1 MIERINIGAENVLY
15 PSLTTIVGVDVNGHP
30 NWITI
35 AHVGILNHAS
45 GDIPGYLS
53 IGLHRTHYSN
63 KGIHDHQQF
72 SINIPSQ
79 DMRVV
84 TDYAGL
90 VTGAKVSKAEL
101 FTIERGELAHA
112 PMIRE
117 CPLSMELKLK
127 DVLTLGHHEIFVGEI
142 VNTFAQETCLTD
154 EKPDLEKI
162 NPILF
167 DMMKL
172 DYWALGQRTGKPW
185 RDGKN
190 LKEKA

>member
-1 MIERINIGAENVLY
+1 MIGRINIGAENVLY

-35 AHVGILNHAS
+35 AHVGILN
-45 GDIPGYLS
+45 
-53 IGLHRTHYSN
+53 
-63 KGIHDHQQF
+63 Q
-72 SINIPSQ
+72 
-79 DMRVV
+79 
-84 TDYAGL
+84 
-90 VTGAKVSKAEL
+90 
-101 FTIERGELAHA
+101 LAHA

-142 VNTFAQETCLTD
+142 VNTFAQKTCLTD